1 MEYYVYE
8 SHLGGY
14 YATDDILD
22 YEDTYCDSC
31 GDSDQLVFSGT
42 EDDLHEQFVKDV
54 VYYRQ
59 LIDKY
64 TKEGNTEKVEN
75 IQYELEIIEY
85 EYKGMLEAIQER
97 S

>member
-1 MEYYVYE
+1 MIYYVYE

-14 YATDDILD
+14 YAVGDILD
-22 YEDTYCDSC
+22 YEDTYCETC
-31 GDSDQLVFSGT
+31 GDSDQLIFIGT

-64 TKEGNTEKVEN
+64 TKEGNTEKAEN
-75 IQYELEIIEY
+75 IKYELEGIEY
-85 EYKGMLEAIQER
+85 EYKGILEAIQVR

>member
-14 YATDDILD
+14 YATDDLLD

-42 EDDLHEQFVKDV
+42 EDDLHE
-54 VYYRQ
+54 
-59 LIDKY
+59 
-64 TKEGNTEKVEN
+64 
-75 IQYELEIIEY
+75 
-85 EYKGMLEAIQER
+85 
-97 S
+97 